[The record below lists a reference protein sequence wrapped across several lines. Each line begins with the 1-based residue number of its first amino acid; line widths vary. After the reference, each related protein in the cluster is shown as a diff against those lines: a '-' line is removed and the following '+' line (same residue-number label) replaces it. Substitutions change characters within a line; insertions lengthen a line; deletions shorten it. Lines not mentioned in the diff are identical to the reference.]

1 MQKYINIISN
11 ILLIFF
17 INFFLIFNSYS
28 IEQEF
33 RIVLKID
40 NSIITNIDINNE
52 YNYLIALNKDLNKI
66 KKEEILDIA
75 KDSLV
80 REKIKKSE
88 IEKYINFEEIDNNDL
103 INEVIENI
111 YKRLNIQS
119 ISDFINYLNTFDLS
133 LNEVENKLK
142 IEIMWN
148 SLIAEK
154 FKNQISINEDKIRKK
169 IQKEKMNYKDLIQ
182 YDLSEIIFTAK
193 NTQELISKKQKI
205 KSTIDD
211 IGFETAANKF
221 SISETAN
228 FGGNIGKV
236 NENQLSLI
244 IKDQLKN
251 INVGE
256 YTSPINVGNNF
267 MIIKINEKNIIDF
280 KLDENEMVNKMI
292 QVEKK
297 KQYENF
303 SFIYYNKIKL
313 NSQIDEL

>member
-1 MQKYINIISN
+1 MLKYINIISK

-17 INFFLIFNSYS
+17 INFILIFNSIS
-28 IEQEF
+28 IEEEF
-33 RIVLKID
+33 KIVLKID

-52 YNYLIALNKDLNKI
+52 YNYLVALNKDLNKI
-66 KKEEILDIA
+66 KKEEILEIA

-88 IEKYINFEEIDNNDL
+88 IEKYINFGEIDNNNL

-119 ISDFINYLNTFDLS
+119 TSDFINYLNTFGLS
-133 LNEVENKLK
+133 LDEVKNKLK

-154 FKNQISINEDKIRKK
+154 FKNQISIDKDKIRKK
-169 IQKEKMNYKDLIQ
+169 IQKEKINYKDLIQ
-182 YDLSEIIFTAK
+182 YDLSEIVFTAE

-267 MIIKINEKNIIDF
+267 MIIKINEKNIIDL

-292 QVEKK
+292 EVEKK

>member
-1 MQKYINIISN
+1 MLKYINIISK

-17 INFFLIFNSYS
+17 INFILIFNSIS
-28 IEQEF
+28 IEEEF
-33 RIVLKID
+33 KIVLKID

-52 YNYLIALNKDLNKI
+52 YNYLVALNKDLNKI
-66 KKEEILDIA
+66 KKEEILEIA

-88 IEKYINFEEIDNNDL
+88 IEKYINFGEIDNNNL

-119 ISDFINYLNTFDLS
+119 TSDFMNYLNTFGLS
-133 LNEVENKLK
+133 LDEVKNKLK

-154 FKNQISINEDKIRKK
+154 FKNQISIDKDKIRKK
-169 IQKEKMNYKDLIQ
+169 IQKEKINYKDLIQ
-182 YDLSEIIFTAK
+182 YDLSEIVFTAE

-267 MIIKINEKNIIDF
+267 MIIKINEKNIIDL

-292 QVEKK
+292 EVEKK

>member
-1 MQKYINIISN
+1 MLKYINIISK

-17 INFFLIFNSYS
+17 INFILIFNSIS
-28 IEQEF
+28 IEEEF
-33 RIVLKID
+33 KIVLKID

-52 YNYLIALNKDLNKI
+52 YNYLVALNKDLNKI
-66 KKEEILDIA
+66 KKEEILEIA

-88 IEKYINFEEIDNNDL
+88 IEKYINFGEIDNNNL

-119 ISDFINYLNTFDLS
+119 TSDFMNYLNTFGLS
-133 LNEVENKLK
+133 LDEVKNKLK

-154 FKNQISINEDKIRKK
+154 FKNQISIDVDKIRKK
-169 IQKEKMNYKDLIQ
+169 IQKEKINYKDLIQ
-182 YDLSEIIFTAK
+182 YDLSEIVFTAE

-267 MIIKINEKNIIDF
+267 MIIKINEKNIIDL

-292 QVEKK
+292 KVEKK

>member
-1 MQKYINIISN
+1 MLKYINIISK

-17 INFFLIFNSYS
+17 INFILIFNSIS
-28 IEQEF
+28 IEEEF
-33 RIVLKID
+33 KIVLKID

-52 YNYLIALNKDLNKI
+52 YNYLVALNKDLNKI
-66 KKEEILDIA
+66 KKEEILEIA

-88 IEKYINFEEIDNNDL
+88 IEKYVNFGEIDNNNL

-119 ISDFINYLNTFDLS
+119 TSDFINYLNTFGLS
-133 LNEVENKLK
+133 LDEVKNKLK

-154 FKNQISINEDKIRKK
+154 FKNQISIDKDKIRKK
-169 IQKEKMNYKDLIQ
+169 IQKEKINYKDLIQ
-182 YDLSEIIFTAK
+182 YDLSEIVFTAE

-205 KSTIDD
+205 KFTIDD

-267 MIIKINEKNIIDF
+267 MIIKINEKNIIDL

-292 QVEKK
+292 EVEKK

>member
-1 MQKYINIISN
+1 MLKYINIISK

-17 INFFLIFNSYS
+17 INFILIFNSIS
-28 IEQEF
+28 IEEEF
-33 RIVLKID
+33 KIVLKID

-52 YNYLIALNKDLNKI
+52 YNYLVALNKDLNKI
-66 KKEEILDIA
+66 KKEEILEIA

-88 IEKYINFEEIDNNDL
+88 IEKYINFGEIDNNNL

-119 ISDFINYLNTFDLS
+119 TSDFMNYLNTFGLS
-133 LNEVENKLK
+133 LDEVKNKLK

-154 FKNQISINEDKIRKK
+154 FKNQISIDKDKIRKK
-169 IQKEKMNYKDLIQ
+169 IQKEKINYKDLIQ
-182 YDLSEIIFTAK
+182 YDLSEIVFTAE

-267 MIIKINEKNIIDF
+267 MIIKINEKNIIDL

-292 QVEKK
+292 KVEKK

>member
-1 MQKYINIISN
+1 MLKYINIISK

-17 INFFLIFNSYS
+17 INFILIFNSIS
-28 IEQEF
+28 IEEEF
-33 RIVLKID
+33 KIVLKID

-52 YNYLIALNKDLNKI
+52 YNYLVALNKDLNKI
-66 KKEEILDIA
+66 KKEEILEIA

-88 IEKYINFEEIDNNDL
+88 IEKYVNFGEIDNNNL

-119 ISDFINYLNTFDLS
+119 TSDFINYLNTFGLS
-133 LNEVENKLK
+133 LDEVKNKLK

-154 FKNQISINEDKIRKK
+154 FKNQISIDKDKIRKK
-169 IQKEKMNYKDLIQ
+169 IQKEKINYKDLIQ
-182 YDLSEIIFTAK
+182 YDLSEIVFTAE

-267 MIIKINEKNIIDF
+267 MIIKINKKNIIDL

-292 QVEKK
+292 KVEKK